1 MNRSTNK
8 KMAALS
14 ALNLLLAL
22 AIVFAGGCATE
33 VTSYVERHEIHN
45 LTIVFLDQTS
55 LQEEWK
61 KRTGQLPARLV
72 PVMNS
77 TIPVVKTV
85 NGFFDYA
92 TNTLYCSKWNF
103 EICGHELHH
112 AALGQFHPVH

>member
-1 MNRSTNK
+1 MNKSTNK
-8 KMAALS
+8 KMTARS
-14 ALNLLLAL
+14 AVKLLLAL
-22 AIVFAGGCATE
+22 AIVSTSGCAIA
-33 VTSYVERHEIHN
+33 VPSYVERHEIHN
-45 LTIVFLDQTS
+45 LTIVFLDQAS

-72 PVMNS
+72 PIMNS

-92 TNTLYCSKWNF
+92 TNTLYCPKWNF

-112 AALGQFHPVH
+112 AALGQFHPAH